1 MQEIL
6 ETAARWYM
14 NETGFTLEQMQND
27 LRGILHHREKA
38 FADGDLERVYRV
50 FAYTEIIKAAICL
63 VQGHEYDTAFSRF
76 ELGLIKK
83 YSNNGKSTFVCPKC
97 GREYPAEAFAPGSK
111 FCISCDR
118 EIRLLRQKE
127 QKSRTGGYVN
137 RCGEIICAAE

>member
-6 ETAARWYM
+6 ENAARWYI
-14 NETGFTLEQMQND
+14 NETGFTLEQIQKD
-27 LRGILHHREKA
+27 LRGILRHREKA

-50 FAYTEIIKAAICL
+50 FAYTEIIKTAICL
-63 VQGHEYDTAFSRF
+63 AQGQEYETSFSRF

-97 GREYPAEAFAPGSK
+97 GHEYPAEAFAPGSR

-118 EIRLLRQKE
+118 DIRLWRQME
-127 QKSRTGGYVN
+127 QKARTGGYIN